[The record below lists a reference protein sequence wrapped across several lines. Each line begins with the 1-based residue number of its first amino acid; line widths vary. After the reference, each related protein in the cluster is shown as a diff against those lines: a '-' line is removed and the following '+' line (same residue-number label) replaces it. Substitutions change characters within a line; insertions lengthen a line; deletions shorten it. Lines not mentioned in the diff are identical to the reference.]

1 MREIT
6 RHNLG
11 SSLRAHWREACG
23 AVRARWRLAGL
34 LFLLAMLTGTALLLY
49 RHPTFEA
56 SMKILVSAESDAAAA
71 TAPGPAQ
78 ATSQVSTEEFNSEL
92 EIIGSRDVLAQVAGE
107 MSAQN
112 PTEKNFDLSRLRI
125 APVTGSHIITVS
137 FRDEQPQRATA
148 VLNALFEQYAAHR
161 RRLAAPPSQLA
172 ALREQS
178 AAYESRLTAATEAL
192 RQFDARHELLSA
204 GTQKEL
210 LLRQFYDLQSQANAA
225 RTEKQAL
232 EQRFTVLKSQLAAQP
247 EHVETSSVTKYA
259 QSLDRL
265 KNELTTLELQRT
277 QMLRQYQP
285 EHRLMRDLEQRLAQI
300 RELIAREEQHP
311 PRERSVAL
319 NETRRRLADELIET
333 ESSLAALAE
342 REKELARLLRQAQ
355 AQLSRLDQQGY
366 QKNDLERERVLNEEA
381 WVLSQRQTQ
390 QAELRQALNQGG
402 RLRVSVAEAARLSAA
417 PAGWPVRILSLV
429 GGSLLAA
436 LVGVWLAEWHRPRI
450 RSREGA
456 QQRLRL
462 TVLARIP
469 SRRAA

>member
-6 RHNLG
+6 RHNLS
-11 SSLRAHWREACG
+11 SSLRARWREACG

-49 RHPTFEA
+49 RNPTFEA

-71 TAPGPAQ
+71 ATPSPA
-78 ATSQVSTEEFNSEL
+78 QVSTEEFNSEL

-107 MSAQN
+107 VSAQN

-161 RRLAAPPSQLA
+161 RRLAAPSQLA

-232 EQRFTVLKSQLAAQP
+232 EQRFTVLKAQLATQP

-259 QSLDRL
+259 PSLDRL

-285 EHRLMRDLEQRLAQI
+285 EHRLVRDLEQRLAQV

-319 NETRRRLADELIET
+319 NETRRRLADELIAT

-342 REKELARLLRQAQ
+342 REKELARLLRETQ

-366 QKNDLERERVLNEEA
+366 QKNDLERERELNEEA

-402 RLRVSVAEAARLSAA
+402 RIRVSVAESARLSAT
-417 PAGWPVRILSLV
+417 PAGWPAQLLALA

-436 LVGVWLAEWHRPRI
+436 LVGVWLAEWRRPRI

-462 TVLARIP
+462 AVLARIP